1 LTRLGQAASRVAG
14 NPGVVPSTSSLDE
27 VILFEISGFE
37 QALELC
43 ELLARE
49 RLAWMESRDD
59 LRRVAALLRPGEED
73 DLAALL
79 RTAEGWVA
87 ERGLVAIRF
96 EVDGR
101 AYLLAAAPAIAP
113 TVSV

>member
-1 LTRLGQAASRVAG
+1 MVR
-14 NPGVVPSTSSLDE
+14 STSSLDD

-37 QALELC
+37 EAMELC
-43 ELLARE
+43 ELLAKA
-49 RLAWMESRDD
+49 RLAWVESRDD
-59 LRRVAALLRPGEED
+59 LRRVAVLLQPGEEG

-79 RTAEGWVA
+79 RTVEGWVA

-101 AYLLAAAPAIAP
+101 DYLLAAVPALAPKISA
-113 TVSV
+113 

>member
-1 LTRLGQAASRVAG
+1 M
-14 NPGVVPSTSSLDE
+14 DE

-37 QALELC
+37 EATELC
-43 ELLARE
+43 ELLAGG
-49 RLAWMESRDD
+49 RLAWVESSDD
-59 LRRVAALLRPGEED
+59 LRRVAALLQPGEED

-79 RTAEGWVA
+79 RTVEGWVA

-101 AYLLAAAPAIAP
+101 DYLLAAAPTFGP
-113 TVSV
+113 TVSA